1 MVTCCFGYSFFGVT
15 GNIQMNAPR
24 KSVGRREEEQK
35 WGFSRISSGG
45 SFLVLGV
52 PADPHPDVF
61 PPCKIIDLEAVKS
74 EEEVT
79 LSWTAPGED
88 FDRSH
93 QNTWPTLRTKIGTSL
108 PCARISSEAK
118 QIKKID
124 FYQSRV
130 RNSICLMLWDLD
142 KCCFL
147 KKNPTVFTY
156 LLRLL
161 CIGHKDAKRLW
172 TVWRHC
178 ASLVQVAP
186 LCGKEAVS
194 SGRLYHH
201 SSLEEEKPGVSGR
214 TPAGR
219 LLRWIHRMVL
229 EG

>member
-1 MVTCCFGYSFFGVT
+1 MSLGRNKFSLCFIIPISEFSIKINNALMRKEMAWWFHC
-15 GNIQMNAPR
+15 GNGR
-24 KSVGRREEEQK
+24 KN
-35 WGFSRISSGG
+35 
-45 SFLVLGV
+45 
-52 PADPHPDVF
+52 
-61 PPCKIIDLEAVKS
+61 
-74 EEEVT
+74 
-79 LSWTAPGED
+79 PGLW
-88 FDRSH
+88 SH

-124 FYQSRV
+124 FYHSRV